1 MRTQPL
7 GSAAIIVLVV
17 VALAAVFAGQ
27 LAPYPPFQNHPDSE
41 LLGPN
46 GTYWLG
52 TDRFG
57 RDTLS
62 RTLYGARVSLQVG
75 VVATI
80 VVVIVSMTLGVT
92 SAYLGGVWDYVV
104 GRCIDVVQAI
114 PFLVLLL
121 PMTIIFG
128 RGLYSIGMVLGVL
141 IGLVASRVLRA
152 AAMNV
157 IAQPYIEVA
166 QSTGATHMRI
176 LLRHIIPNVAPLVIV
191 IASIN
196 IGVVIIAEAS
206 LSFLGYGVDQTTN
219 VSWGAML
226 SADGRR
232 HMVTQ
237 PWLFVVPVVSIALVI
252 FSINMFGD
260 ALRDKLDPRLRG
272 TR

>member
-1 MRTQPL
+1 M
-7 GSAAIIVLVV
+7 
-17 VALAAVFAGQ
+17 
-27 LAPYPPFQNHPDSE
+27 
-41 LLGPN
+41 
-46 GTYWLG
+46 
-52 TDRFG
+52 
-57 RDTLS
+57 
-62 RTLYGARVSLQVG
+62 
-75 VVATI
+75 
-80 VVVIVSMTLGVT
+80 
-92 SAYLGGVWDYVV
+92 
-104 GRCIDVVQAI
+104 VQAI